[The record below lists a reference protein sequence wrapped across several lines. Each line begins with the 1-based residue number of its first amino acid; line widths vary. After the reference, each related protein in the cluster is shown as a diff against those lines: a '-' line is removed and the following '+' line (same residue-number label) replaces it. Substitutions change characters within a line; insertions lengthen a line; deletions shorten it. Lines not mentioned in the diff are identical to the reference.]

1 MWRMEEV
8 LELYEEPYDPKRP
21 VVCFDDELP
30 HQLLV
35 AETRT
40 PFLPTKPCPIRR
52 ATTTS
57 TSAEVRSTSSRSS
70 NPSGDGDTWTSP
82 IDARRWISPW
92 LCAAAGGRALPR
104 RPEGAGG
111 SRQPQ
116 HPQHRSGALPGFR
129 ARGGEAHLAP
139 VGVVPLHAQ
148 ARLLARPGGG
158 DRVVGAFAAVL
169 GASYPRRRDACEGGD
184 RGMGTGAQRRRG
196 DGAVAL
202 HGVGSSGEAGMPLPG
217 TIIVVEY

>member
-1 MWRMEEV
+1 MAHGGGSGALRGALRPEATRGV
-8 LELYEEPYDPKRP
+8 LRRRVAPPTTGGRDAHALLANQALPHPARYDYEYERRGTVNIFAFFEPKRGWRHLDTTDRRTA
-21 VVCFDDELP
+21 VDFA
-30 HQLLV
+30 LV
-35 AETRT
+35 M
-40 PFLPTKPCPIRR
+40 RR
-52 ATTTS
+52 LVNEHYPDAQK
-57 TSAEVRSTSSRSS
+57 VL
-70 NPSGDGDTWTSP
+70 DGP
-82 IDARRWISPW
+82 
-92 LCAAAGGRALPR
+92 
-104 RPEGAGG
+104 
-111 SRQPQ
+111 RQPQ